1 MTSTKPLVLPEG
13 FVFSQSSLQDFS
25 DCARRFELRYL
36 RHCRWPAPHTKDA
49 LLWEQ
54 VTERGFAFHRLLR
67 QFHSGVAAELLE
79 PVAAADPDL
88 LRWWIAYREQPPTEL
103 PREVRLSEV
112 TLQAK
117 MGSFRIEARY
127 DLLAGDPGKRW
138 CILDWKTNAHRSD
151 GLWLAR
157 RLQTKVYPWILV
169 SAGEQLNAR
178 APIQPEQVEM
188 CYWFAEF
195 PAQPE
200 RYLYTAQQYESDG
213 EMLSELLA
221 DIAGRAHQ
229 AGHDQGGDNDP
240 FPRTSDQTNCR
251 FCIYRSLCWD
261 TVQAGALSELEQLE
275 SEEPAPSDLDMDTLT
290 PIPF

>member
-1 MTSTKPLVLPEG
+1 MTSTKPPRLADG
-13 FVFSQSSLQDFS
+13 FVFSQSSLQDFA

-36 RHCRWPAPHTKDA
+36 RHCRWPAPHTRDV

-54 VTERGFAFHRLLR
+54 LTERGFAFHRLLR
-67 QFHSGVAAELLE
+67 QLHSGIAADLLE

-88 LRWWIAYREQPPTEL
+88 LRWWSAFREQPPADVPQEL
-103 PREVRLSEV
+103 RLSEA

-117 MGSFRIEARY
+117 IGAFRIEARY

-151 GLWLAR
+151 RVWLAK
-157 RLQTKVYPWILV
+157 RLQSQVYPWVLV
-169 SAGEQLNAR
+169 SAGQQLNGGT
-178 APIQPEQVEM
+178 PIQPERVEM

-200 RYLYTAQQYESDG
+200 RYSYTVEQFESDG
-213 EMLSELLA
+213 RKVGDLIA
-221 DIAGRAHQ
+221 DISGRANQ
-229 AGHDQGGDNDP
+229 TKSGESDCVDP
-240 FPRTSDQTNCR
+240 FPRTTSQANCR
-251 FCIYRSLCWD
+251 FCVYRSLCWD
-261 TVQAGALSELEQLE
+261 TIQAGELSELEQLE
-275 SEEPAPSDLDMDTLT
+275 SDESTPPELDMDALT